1 MAAKEL
7 VQVCTECFEKV
18 GKKKTKAPLLIERK
32 CLDRSNHDSVPQVRV
47 YLTEKGLLEPEIRRI
62 PKVRFKGE
70 FKMCSGKN
78 CRGQMCTF
86 AHCYKE
92 KATWN
97 ADKFGIDLASLGT
110 AGTVNVH
117 NLLESTVVLSI

>member
-32 CLDRSNHDSVPQVRV
+32 CLDRSNHDSVPQIRV
-47 YLTEKGLLEPEIRRI
+47 YLTEKGLLEPEIRPI

-70 FKMCSGKN
+70 FKMCPGEI

-97 ADKFGIDLASLGT
+97 ADKFGIDLASLGSTST
-110 AGTVNVH
+110 AGTVH
-117 NLLESTVVLSI
+117 TCICMCT